1 MVKCVEYCPS
11 GAVKLGQKL
20 NTKNGPIKYP
30 KHELPDHMPWG
41 KDKWDE
47 DYRDKNRINCY
58 QTGTAPCKVAC
69 PAHIAVEGYVKMV
82 KEGRFR
88 DALALIKKDNPFPAI
103 CGRVC
108 NKRCEAACTRG
119 KIDEAVAID
128 DIKKFVRRM
137 SYKLK
142 LTDEAQK
149 QLLQWKKSG
158 KKKDLAKIFHYS
170 RS

>member
-1 MVKCVEYCPS
+1 
-11 GAVKLGQKL
+11 
-20 NTKNGPIKYP
+20 
-30 KHELPDHMPWG
+30 MPWG

-69 PAHIAVEGYVKMV
+69 PAHIAVEGYIKMV

-128 DIKKFVRRM
+128 DIKKFVAE
-137 SYKLK
+137 L
-142 LTDEAQK
+142 D
-149 QLLQWKKSG
+149 LQSNTRYIPDIVIPSNMGRWKEKIAIIGAGPAGLSCAYY
-158 KKKDLAKIFHYS
+158 LATKGYYPVVFEKMKNLVVC
-170 RS
+170 